1 MIGLFEGI
9 HAIIVPL
16 LSVIDPPVQKK
27 EKQAQKNTDDV
38 INTFLKNMG
47 W

>member
-1 MIGLFEGI
+1 MIELFEGI
-9 HAIIVPL
+9 HEIIVPL
-16 LSVIDPPVQKK
+16 LSVIDLPAQKK
-27 EKQAQKNTDDV
+27 EKKVQKNTDDV